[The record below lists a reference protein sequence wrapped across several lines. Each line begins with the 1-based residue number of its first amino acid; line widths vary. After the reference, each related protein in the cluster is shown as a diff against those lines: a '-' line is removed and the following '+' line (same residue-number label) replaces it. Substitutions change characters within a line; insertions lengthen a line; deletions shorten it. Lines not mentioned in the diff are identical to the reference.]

1 MIALAIIVSI
11 ALLAVAVPIFLVF
24 GIGSSIV
31 AVAGLGLPWATLLQV
46 SLGAMTKQLLLAI
59 PLFIFAGSVMVRGG
73 MAARLVNLCLSLVGH
88 WRGGLAMAMVLAIAV
103 FGAFSGSILAAI
115 TAIGTAMMPRMV
127 AEGYPRP
134 FVVIL
139 AATAALVDALIPPSN
154 AAIIYSSLTDVP
166 ISKTFAAG
174 VLPGLVLTAML
185 MGYVRFR
192 CRHMPP
198 ALRAGWG
205 ERRTAL
211 VVALPSLTTPI
222 IILGGIYLGILTA
235 AESAAFAGIWAML
248 VGFAVHRELTL
259 RGLWRAL
266 AEAAIGTTIIYAIIA
281 TATFLSVVATYTRA
295 PQAIIEY
302 VMGFGATPTT
312 FMLALALVCLILGTF
327 IEVVPIFYLVIPMTL
342 GLATAL
348 QVDLIHL
355 YIVFSAFVGLGLLT
369 PPVCVGVY
377 TASAVIQEPPE
388 RCFRELPG
396 FLAVGIAYGLIMILV
411 PKIATWLP
419 GFL

>member
-1 MIALAIIVSI
+1 VTVLAIIVSI
-11 ALLAVAVPIFLVF
+11 VLLVAAVPIFLVF

-88 WRGGLAMAMVLAIAV
+88 WRGGLAMAMVLAIAA

-115 TAIGTAMMPRMV
+115 MAIGT

-134 FVVIL
+134 FVVVL
-139 AATAALVDALIPPSN
+139 AATAALIDALIPPSN

-166 ISKTFAAG
+166 VSKTFAAG
-174 VLPGLVLTAML
+174 VLPGIVLTALL
-185 MGYVRFR
+185 MSYVRYR

-198 ALRAGWG
+198 SRRSSWR

-211 VVALPSLTTPI
+211 AVALPSLTTPI

-235 AESAAFAGIWAML
+235 AESAAVAGVWAMV

-266 AEAAIGTTIIYAIIA
+266 VESAVGTTVIFAIIA

-302 VMGFGATPTT
+302 VIGFGVTPTM
-312 FMLALALVCLILGTF
+312 FLLALAFVCLILGTF

-348 QVDLIHL
+348 QVDLVHL
-355 YIVFSAFVGLGLLT
+355 YIVFGAFVGLGLLT
-369 PPVCVGVY
+369 PPVSVGIY
-377 TASAVIQEPPE
+377 TASSVIREPPE

-396 FLAVGIAYGLIMILV
+396 FLAVGIIYGLIMILV

>member
-11 ALLAVAVPIFLVF
+11 LLLVAAVPIFLVF
-24 GIGSSIV
+24 GIGSSMV
-31 AVAGLGLPWATLLQV
+31 AVAALGLPWATLLQV
-46 SLGAMTKQLLLAI
+46 SFGSLSKQLLLAI

-88 WRGGLAMAMVLAIAV
+88 WRGGLAMAMVLAIAA
-103 FGAFSGSILAAI
+103 FGAFSGSVLAAI
-115 TAIGTAMMPRMV
+115 SAIGTVMMPRMV
-127 AEGYPRP
+127 AEGFPRP
-134 FVVIL
+134 FVVVL
-139 AATAALVDALIPPSN
+139 AATAALIDGLIPPSN

-166 ISKTFAAG
+166 VSKTFAAG
-174 VLPGLVLTAML
+174 ILPGIVLTALL
-185 MGYVRFR
+185 MIYVRFR

-198 ALRAGWG
+198 ARRASWS
-205 ERRTAL
+205 ERGTAL
-211 VVALPSLTTPI
+211 ARALPSLTTPI
-222 IILGGIYLGILTA
+222 VILGGIYLGILTA
-235 AESAAFAGIWAML
+235 AESAAVAGIWAMV

-266 AEAAIGTTIIYAIIA
+266 VESAIGTTIIFAIIA

-302 VMGFGATPTT
+302 VIGFGATPLM

-348 QVDLIHL
+348 QIDLVHL
-355 YIVFSAFVGLGLLT
+355 YIVFGAFVGLGMLT

-377 TASAVIQEPPE
+377 TASAVIREPPE

-396 FLAVGIAYGLIMILV
+396 FLAVGIIYGLIMILV